1 MNIDTN
7 TVNFAVDKISAAVS
21 KAMPTVTAVS
31 KELVSYTVTNQVLT
45 TVMSLMVMM
54 VSVVVWIPI
63 YRYFKKHDGEWDNPL
78 FMLPTLILILVL
90 ITAFL
95 VALVTAQDTIMALN
109 YPEMFTAMRMIGK

>member
-21 KAMPTVTAVS
+21 KAMPSVTAVS

-45 TVMSLMVMM
+45 TVMSVVIMI

-63 YRYFKKHDGEWDNPL
+63 YRYFKKAGELDEMGFFVCTFLLGVFL
-78 FMLPTLILILVL
+78 FSSFFVGLL
-90 ITAFL
+90 
-95 VALVTAQDTIMALN
+95 TAQDTIMALN
-109 YPEMFTAMRMIGK
+109 YPEMFTAMQMIGK